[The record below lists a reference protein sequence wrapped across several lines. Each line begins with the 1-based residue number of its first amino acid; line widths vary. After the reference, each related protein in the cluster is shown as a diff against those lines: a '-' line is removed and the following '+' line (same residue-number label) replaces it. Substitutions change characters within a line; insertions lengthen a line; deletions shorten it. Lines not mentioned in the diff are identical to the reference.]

1 MTQEQ
6 LRILLRE
13 IEKKNSWGKN
23 ELKNLRNGDYQFLA
37 QKFNHL
43 MFIHYLQNNI

>member
-6 LRILLRE
+6 LATFLAE

-23 ELKNLRNGDYQFLA
+23 ELKD
-37 QKFNHL
+37 L
-43 MFIHYLQNNI
+43 MLKVIAGVIK

>member
-6 LRILLRE
+6 LQILMRE

-23 ELKNLRNGDYQFLA
+23 ELKNLITEILTGLL
-37 QKFNHL
+37 K
-43 MFIHYLQNNI
+43 